1 MVTIPW
7 CFETIGNITVHV
19 AQALHF
25 RQDGKFKKI
34 YKKTLPGKLFF
45 QCDVFTLKEV
55 LCYLNNLK

>member
-34 YKKTLPGKLFF
+34 YKKNIAWKV
-45 QCDVFTLKEV
+45 VFSV
-55 LCYLNNLK
+55 